1 MGIPFLREIST
12 LLANPNRGGLAKPG
26 WAPKYKN
33 EFLYKLDEFVEKWGI
48 LSLLMPRAWL
58 VQHFSRDGC

>member
-33 EFLYKLDEFVEKWGI
+33 EFLCKLDEFVEKWGM
-48 LSLLMPRAWL
+48 LSLLMPRA
-58 VQHFSRDGC
+58 